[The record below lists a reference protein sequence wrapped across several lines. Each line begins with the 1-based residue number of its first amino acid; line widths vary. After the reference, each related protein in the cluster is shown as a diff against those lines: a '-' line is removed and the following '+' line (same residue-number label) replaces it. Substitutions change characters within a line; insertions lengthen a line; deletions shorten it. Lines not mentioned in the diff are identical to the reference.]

1 MELTISFDA
10 VGVRAKKT
18 ELLQAHRAISP
29 ENVPQGRHGGIVL
42 GQEVPAYRHEP
53 KVTVDPGT
61 EKYVT
66 LKLDINQGWPH
77 TAIRP

>member
-18 ELLQAHRAISP
+18 ELPHAHDAVSP
-29 ENVPQGRHGGIVL
+29 DNLPEGRYGGIVL
-42 GQEVPAYRHEP
+42 GQQVPAYRHEP
-53 KVTVDPGT
+53 KITADPET
-61 EKYVT
+61 KTYVT